1 MDHDSVKL
9 GCEWNLNSHTRG
21 FIAANVDGK
30 KIINLL
36 FQIKQIIKN

>member
-30 KIINLL
+30 KNNKFIISN
-36 FQIKQIIKN
+36 